1 MYNEDVHKVA
11 ADFLKA
17 LERGTTYREERLEP
31 LSISV
36 PVETTQFVALKRH
49 ETPHYFCGFKPS
61 GRPVF
66 THDLRVAKS
75 FDPQCMTL
83 AMSVDR
89 LRIVG
94 VEVQPHPT
102 VWYEGKHRTEL

>member
-1 MYNEDVHKVA
+1 MHHEDVHKVA

-36 PVETTQFVALKRH
+36 PTETTQFVALKRD
-49 ETPHYFCGFKPS
+49 ETPHFFCGFKPS

-66 THDLRVAKS
+66 TYDLRVAKS
-75 FDPQCMTL
+75 FEPQSMLMATH
-83 AMSVDR
+83 VDR
-89 LRIVG
+89 LRTVG
-94 VEVQPHPT
+94 VEVEPHPT
-102 VWYEGKHRTEL
+102 VWFEGKHRTEL